1 MADPLEVEGI
11 IRKKGTQIS
20 IEVNKDSFE
29 RVGALRED
37 PATADFQLED
47 GQPVRLILW
56 DARPIQDRSD
66 IEQVSEVQ
74 QLPKAVVAMGLRTQG
89 AIPEGKD
96 FMQRLLSR
104 VGVSD

>member
-1 MADPLEVEGI
+1 MANPLETEGI
-11 IRKKGTQIS
+11 IRKNGTRIS
-20 IEVNKDSFE
+20 IELIEDSFE
-29 RVGALRED
+29 RVGALRD
-37 PATADFQLED
+37 DLED

-56 DARPIQDRSD
+56 DARPQHDRSD

-96 FMQRLLSR
+96 FMKRLLS
-104 VGVSD
+104 SE